1 MALKE
6 WIGTQGIWL
15 QTEGQE
21 WVNERYNSG
30 KGMELTKNVTYM
42 LDSEETT

>member
-6 WIGTQGIWL
+6 WIGIQYIWL

-21 WVNERYNSG
+21 WVTEIYHSR
-30 KGMELTKNVTYM
+30 KGMELTKNMTYM